1 MSTEITITIKPDEE
15 NNNFIQNKIKSELAH
30 KNINIEKDFSYIT
43 VKRSIDARHGQI
55 KIHLRCKVF
64 IGEKQCN
71 DEKTELPIWKQAD
84 NRKKIIIIGSGPA
97 GLFAALKLLEYGIK
111 PILIERGEETF
122 ERKRRIAK
130 ISTLG
135 ILDNDSNY
143 CFGEGGAGTFS
154 DGKLFTRS
162 SKRGNNAKILQILAF
177 FGADKKILTDSHPHI
192 GTDKLPT
199 IINAIKNKIKELG
212 GEFYFNT
219 RCENIILKDGK
230 AVGINV
236 KNVRTQ
242 TEDTIYADAI
252 ILAAGHSS
260 INIYE
265 MLSKIAPAALEAKT
279 FAAGVR
285 VEHPRELI
293 DKIQY
298 KNNSNKLLGAAEYR
312 LTAQIGGRGVYSF
325 CMCPGG
331 FIVPSATSDDVIVVN
346 GMSAASRN
354 SKWSNSAI
362 VVEIRPED
370 IPQEFYKAAQSRSCP
385 ALSGLY
391 FRNHIEREA
400 KLHGCNQQAP
410 AQNMVDFINGTEN
423 HELPPSS
430 YTPGLIRSRLDEWL
444 PQHITNRL
452 KEGFTI
458 FDKSMRGF
466 ISSSAVLVAPETRT
480 STPVRILRDKTT
492 MECTAIKSLY
502 PAGEGSGYSGGI
514 ISSAIDGEN
523 AAKNAAE
530 AAINR

>member
-1 MSTEITITIKPDEE
+1 MITEITITIKPDEE
-15 NNNFIQNKIKSELAH
+15 NTSIIQRKIESELSD
-30 KNINIEKDFSYIT
+30 KNINAGKDFSYIML
-43 VKRSIDARHGQI
+43 KRSVDARHGQI
-55 KIHLRCKVF
+55 KLHLRYKVF
-64 IGEKQCN
+64 IGEKQCA
-71 DEKTELPIWKQAD
+71 DEKYEIPKWKQSD
-84 NRKKIIIIGSGPA
+84 SRKKILIIGSGPA
-97 GLFAALKLLEYGIK
+97 GLFGALKLLEYGIK
-111 PILIERGEETF
+111 PIIIERGEETF

-130 ISTLG
+130 ISTVG

-162 SKRGNNAKILQILAF
+162 SKRGNNEKILQIFAF

-192 GTDKLPT
+192 GTDKLPA

-219 RCENIILKDGK
+219 RCEDLIVKDGK

-242 TEDTIYADAI
+242 EEDAFYADAL
-252 ILAAGHSS
+252 ILATGHSS
-260 INIYE
+260 IQVYE
-265 MLSKIAPAALEAKT
+265 MISRTAPAALEAKT

-285 VEHPRELI
+285 IEHPRELI
-293 DKIQY
+293 DRIQY
-298 KNNSNKLLGAAEYR
+298 KNSSSCLGAAEYR
-312 LTAQIGGRGVYSF
+312 LTAQSFGRGVYTF

-331 FIVPSATSDDVIVVN
+331 FIVPSATSEDTIVVN

-354 SKWSNSAI
+354 SKWSNSAV

-370 IPQEFYKAAQSRSCP
+370 IPQEFYETAKARSSP
-385 ALSGLY
+385 ALAGLY

-410 AQNMVDFINGTEN
+410 AQNMIDFINGTEDR
-423 HELPPSS
+423 ELLPTS
-430 YTPGLIRSRLDEWL
+430 YTPGVIRSRLDGWL
-444 PQHITNRL
+444 PQHITKRL
-452 KEGFTI
+452 REGFEI
-458 FDKSMRGF
+458 FDKSMHGF
-466 ISSSAVLVAPETRT
+466 ISEKALLVAPETRT
-480 STPVRILRDKTT
+480 STPVRILRDKNT

-514 ISSAIDGEN
+514 VSSAIDGEN

-530 AAINR
+530 AIINLR